1 MTKNAVKGMGELI
14 LVSSEANIAR
24 YEMLHDEGGGV
35 IARFPV
41 YFSKDGNG
49 NWKIYCF

>member
-1 MTKNAVKGMGELI
+1 MVTGMGDLI
-14 LVSSEANIAR
+14 LISIDEDTAK

-35 IARFPV
+35 ISSFPV
-41 YFSKDGNG
+41 YFSKDANG

>member
-1 MTKNAVKGMGELI
+1 MVSGMGDLI
-14 LVSSEANIAR
+14 LISSNAHIKR

-35 IARFPV
+35 TAAFPV
-41 YFSKDGNG
+41 YFLQDGDG